1 MKWIKKYGWLIFI
14 AFLAGMLG
22 NTFCTFIEHLENW
35 GSVADWVSGIG
46 SLFAIVFAYKQICQ
60 QKKQMREQIREY
72 EKDKKIGKELEELHN
87 RPFFSL
93 ETNDKLTYGMNVV
106 WTNIKYVEKLAECFG
121 KVYTSEGKLW
131 CYQVKEKGYMYELKN
146 ISKNSAIN
154 ITLAITYID
163 NSSKEK
169 TIANKDS
176 MTVNRGVEQSESI
189 TFMTPTMIEEG
200 KKAMWNWDKKISV
213 YFATVDQ
220 RWYRQDWTEEKHK
233 KVESG
238 FASTKIEYQG
248 IQQIDATEV
257 PVNNDTGFYSL
268 EIKG

>member
-1 MKWIKKYGWLIFI
+1 MNL
-14 AFLAGMLG
+14 
-22 NTFCTFIEHLENW
+22 
-35 GSVADWVSGIG
+35 GSVADWVS
-46 SLFAIVFAYKQICQ
+46 SALSFFAIIFAYWQINQ

-72 EKDKKIGKELEELHN
+72 ETDRKRDKEIEELHN

-93 ETNDKLTYGMNVV
+93 KTNDKLTYGMNVV
-106 WTNIKYVEKLAECFG
+106 WTNIEYIKKLAECFEEL
-121 KVYTSEGKLW
+121 YTLKRKLW

-220 RWYRQDWTEEKHK
+220 KWYRQDWTEEKHK
-233 KVESG
+233 KVKSG

-257 PVNNDTGFYSL
+257 PIKNDTGFYSL